1 MQKKLLVLIL
11 LICTGLSVADTVD
24 FLNWSV
30 RIAIKERPEEPREF
44 QNLIETQAKNI
55 IKQVYFDSSQT
66 VAEYLANNPKI
77 MRQFERIEINSQELT
92 NKFLSDGSLITEYGV
107 PITGSVL
114 KTLIPYTGGGTPLV
128 PLCCPICKRPWPE
141 NMEVPKDVKLI
152 PLEEDRTPRY
162 TGVLIDA
169 RDISLNPALF
179 PKIYTEDNK
188 EAYSLSFVKPE
199 YCAER
204 GLLVYARSLTEA
216 FENERVGINP
226 IRITALKSI
235 GKNNTD
241 IVISNSAGKLLHSSQ
256 NNLKLLE
263 QCKVVVL
270 ISE

>member
-1 MQKKLLVLIL
+1 MRVKLIVLIIL
-11 LICTGLSVADTVD
+11 LIISFGFTDKID
-24 FLNWSV
+24 FLNWSIRFSV
-30 RIAIKERPEEPREF
+30 KEKPEEPTEF
-44 QNLIETQAKNI
+44 QNLLEAQAKSI
-55 IKQVYFDSSQT
+55 IKQIYYDSCRT
-66 VAEYLANNPKI
+66 VAEYLSENPKI
-77 MRQFERIEINSQELT
+77 NKQFARLNINPQEYA
-92 NKFLSDGSLITEYGV
+92 NKFLSDGSLIMEYEV
-107 PITGSVL
+107 PITGPIL

-141 NMEVPKDVKLI
+141 NVEVPKDVKLI
-152 PLEEDRTPRY
+152 PLEEDSPRY

-179 PKIYTEDNK
+179 PKIYTDDNR
-188 EAYSLSFVKPE
+188 EAYGLSFVKPE
-199 YCAER
+199 YCVER
-204 GLLVYARSLTEA
+204 GLLVYTSSLTEA
-216 FENERVGINP
+216 FQNERVGINP

-241 IVISNSAGKLLHSSQ
+241 IVISSSAGKLLHSSQ